1 MRRRE
6 LGVDVLIANEASK
19 AQGWIVDGGD
29 DEDESDIT
37 SVEGET
43 SEVDSAPRRRSPRN
57 VVIRELHDEDFVS
70 DDDTEDGGEEED
82 IEFEFEVDTER
93 VVESYGEEEI
103 EI

>member
-6 LGVDVLIANEASK
+6 LGVDVLLANEASK

-43 SEVDSAPRRRSPRN
+43 SEVDNTPKRRSPRN
-57 VVIRELHDEDFVS
+57 VVIRELHDEDSFQMM
-70 DDDTEDGGEEED
+70 TQKMEEKKR
-82 IEFEFEVDTER
+82 ILSLSLR
-93 VVESYGEEEI
+93 LIPNES
-103 EI
+103 